1 MHHRIPAEFA
11 TCGMGV
17 WRVNGVVQTR
27 DMGVRSR
34 GRQSLTPIIL
44 NYLLPVRAHTSYG
57 VYGAPGHRLPLTC
70 NVTAPRGRVRC
81 GWRLRCGPMAVP
93 WADDQWTTYE
103 RRSLGRTL
111 LGAQTLG
118 AWVDDLSP

>member
-1 MHHRIPAEFA
+1 MHHRIPRGRI
-11 TCGMGV
+11 CGMGV

-70 NVTAPRGRVRC
+70 NVTAPRGRV
-81 GWRLRCGPMAVP
+81 GLAWD
-93 WADDQWTTYE
+93 AD
-103 RRSLGRTL
+103 
-111 LGAQTLG
+111 GA
-118 AWVDDLSP
+118 